1 MTPTLRILIA
11 EDVDLVAEAF
21 AALLSIEPDLEVL
34 GRVNRGDL
42 VVEAAMRLRPDVALV
57 DVDMPGRDG
66 IQVTADLRAAGA
78 GCKVLLLTALPGSGH
93 IPRALSAGANGYLV
107 KSTTGSRLVEAIR
120 TVASGGTAID
130 PQLAAAA
137 LRAGANPLTDR
148 ELELLRLV
156 STGASTA
163 SMAATMFLTTGTVR
177 NYLSNA
183 MAKMNA
189 ATRAD
194 AVARAREAGWM

>member
-1 MTPTLRILIA
+1 
-11 EDVDLVAEAF
+11 
-21 AALLSIEPDLEVL
+21 
-34 GRVNRGDL
+34 
-42 VVEAAMRLRPDVALV
+42 
-57 DVDMPGRDG
+57 
-66 IQVTADLRAAGA
+66 
-78 GCKVLLLTALPGSGH
+78 
-93 IPRALSAGANGYLV
+93 
-107 KSTTGSRLVEAIR
+107 VEAIR